1 MNIGG
6 MSPVFRYNRLLRP
19 QSRMTP
25 GNPIS
30 YVACVVVIATAALL
44 RVDAEAAPIHDLPL
58 RVNCGGGELGKP
70 GTAGYWSG
78 DKPFAIR
85 GKKYRFPQK
94 QFDTAGVSGAAPKPV
109 YETVRRA
116 GVAYRFPHLP
126 NGKYVV
132 RLHFLDTKTK
142 ARRHMEFWLEGA
154 KVLHNLDVIKAAGG
168 PGKPYIFEAVIEV
181 TDGNGLEIRGSKER
195 GDDVFISG
203 IEIHRAD
210 RDATPLPPIDLRLTA
225 PADLAAQLRQFCG
238 GPVRLVW
245 SRSDDEG
252 DFYQKNPNG
261 DLLVFD
267 SEDSRG
273 ERLLLAEKRSY
284 AKPMI
289 TDDGMKVVFTDNRAH
304 ACFEVSWEGTGLRK
318 LADGYAGDVW
328 RDPET
333 GHQWVYVRSGW
344 RNTGAPIVRHRL
356 DDPGIQEPVWKTTP
370 TGQPRVSHWQLSG
383 DGKQAADAFPWP
395 NCGIADLAS
404 GDYVPMGNG
413 CWPAVA
419 PDESERCFYFLGVH
433 TAIKFFDRP
442 GEGARTINLATVP
455 GWLGHKLY
463 HPRWSN
469 HVRFIT
475 ATAPQWL
482 PETEL
487 YIGRFDESFTQIE
500 AWQRVTF
507 NDEAETFGDAWV
519 ASAAHTKPRPFNH
532 QRRPQA
538 PAPGRRDV
546 LAGDDV
552 LFRWDRANAKNA
564 ITDPTG
570 HLLRVCSMML
580 KGRARLNPWFGAE
593 LVDGHVVADAESA
606 KQVAGTLAKGQT
618 MSFLFTLRSARAGQA
633 GALIRVGGSRGGP
646 GFSLEQHGDRLRAAF
661 RGDIGSAA
669 QDFDLGEIK
678 SGEWERWVVQ
688 WSPSGISC
696 WRNGTLSAAHA
707 AQFKSPVN
715 FDASLLFGVSVS
727 ETHPWAGSMDSI
739 GIFRRALSDSER
751 TADLE
756 QALNAW
762 SSRKPPAR
770 FVVEAELEEASEPP
784 EPETIAPYTRSLAE
798 NLYSVHKVM
807 RGDLPD
813 EKIIVL
819 QWVIMDGKE
828 LPVPDRTGQRVTLEL
843 EEADAHPELGGEHR
857 SADLIEPT
865 LRVFYDVSS

>member
-1 MNIGG
+1 
-6 MSPVFRYNRLLRP
+6 
-19 QSRMTP
+19 MTP
-25 GNPIS
+25 KNPFPS
-30 YVACVVVIATAALL
+30 LACATVVATAAMLG
-44 RVDAEAAPIHDLPL
+44 VGAGAAPSQDLPL
-58 RVNCGGGELGKP
+58 RVNCGGGELGTP
-70 GTAGYWSG
+70 GTGGYWSG

-94 QFDTAGVSGAAPKPV
+94 QFDTAGVSGAAPNSV

-116 GVAYRFPHLP
+116 AVAYRFPHLP

-142 ARRHMEFWLEGA
+142 ARRHMEFWMEGA

-203 IEIHRAD
+203 IEIHRAG
-210 RDATPLPPIDLRLTA
+210 RDAIPSLPMDVRLTA

-267 SEDSRG
+267 SEDARG
-273 ERLLLAEKRSY
+273 ERRLLPEKRSY

-289 TDDGMKVVFTDNRAH
+289 SDDGTNVVFTDNRAH
-304 ACFEVSWEGTGLRK
+304 ACFAVSWEGTGLRK
-318 LADGYAGDVW
+318 IADGYAGDVW

-344 RNTGAPIVRHRL
+344 RDTEAPIVRHRL
-356 DDPGIQEPVWKTTP
+356 DDPAVQEPVWKTTS

-383 DGKQAADAFPWP
+383 DGTQAADAFPWP

-413 CWPAVA
+413 CWPGVA

-469 HVRFIT
+469 HVRFVT
-475 ATAPQWL
+475 VTAPQWL

-487 YIGRFDESFTQIE
+487 YIGRFDEAFTRIE

-507 NDEAETFGDAWV
+507 NDEAETFGDAWM
-519 ASAAHTKPRPFNH
+519 ASAALSKPRPLNH
-532 QRRPQA
+532 QRTPQA
-538 PAPGRRDV
+538 PAPDHRD
-546 LAGDDV
+546 LIAGDDV
-552 LFRWDRANAKNA
+552 IFRWDRANAKNA
-564 ITDPTG
+564 ITDPGG
-570 HLLRVCSMML
+570 HLLRVCSLTL
-580 KGRARLNPWFGAE
+580 KGRAHLNPWFGAE
-593 LVDGHVVADAESA
+593 VADGHVLADAESA
-606 KQVAGTLAKGQT
+606 KQVAGMLASGQT
-618 MSFLFTLRSARAGQA
+618 MSFVFTLRSARSGQT
-633 GALIRVGGSRGGP
+633 GTLMRVGDSRGGP
-646 GFSLEQHGDRLRAAF
+646 GLSLKQHGDQLRAAF
-661 RGDIGSAA
+661 RGDVGSPA
-669 QDFDLGEIK
+669 QDFDLGAIK

-688 WSPSGISC
+688 WSPSGISG
-696 WRNGTLSAAHA
+696 WRNGTLSATHA
-707 AQFKSPVN
+707 APFKSPAAI
-715 FDASLLFGVSVS
+715 DASLLFGAPASGEQS
-727 ETHPWAGSMDSI
+727 WRGSIDSI
-739 GIFRRALSDSER
+739 GIFRRVLSDSER
-751 TADLE
+751 AADFE

-762 SSRKPPAR
+762 SSRRPPAR
-770 FVVEAELEEASEPP
+770 IVVEAELEETSETP

-798 NLYSVHKVM
+798 NLYRVHKVV

-813 EKIIVL
+813 ERIIVL
-819 QWVIMDGKE
+819 QWVIMDKQE
-828 LPVPDRTGQRVTLEL
+828 LPVPDLTGRRITLEL

-865 LRVFYDVSS
+865 LRVFYDVNS